1 MSENRIHA
9 RIENEVVA
17 SSLKP
22 KLVTMVD
29 NYAKLNDESRSAVV
43 REALDK
49 FFNSM
54 PPQEKAKYLPSNKHS
69 Y

>member
-1 MSENRIHA
+1 
-9 RIENEVVA
+9 
-17 SSLKP
+17 
-22 KLVTMVD
+22 MVD